1 MKSPVVFSSLLALAG
16 TVAIAESADAAILD
30 VNSQEELK
38 QAVCAKDWYKAI
50 EVSSK
55 LITSPNITPEYR
67 QTLLDQRR
75 QFYTHAQGNTKE
87 NEEND
92 CSVFQSSL
100 QTTNKLSY
108 NGPEPRFSA
117 KKADISSKTEQLFS
131 SPPITALTN
140 IWTVGVRVEGNSVK
154 GTILNNGLTTARN
167 VTLTIRSQQKDNSED
182 VRTVAVDTVR
192 AWDEAEFVAAF
203 NDKPGSWMIESI
215 EIN

>member
-16 TVAIAESADAAILD
+16 TVAFAESADAAILD
-30 VNSQEELK
+30 IDSHEELK
-38 QAVCAKDWYKAI
+38 QAVCSKDWYKAI

-75 QFYTHAQGNTKE
+75 QFYTHVQGNTKE
-87 NEEND
+87 NGENN
-92 CSVFQSSL
+92 CSEFKSSL
-100 QTTNKLSY
+100 QETQKLNY
-108 NGPEPRFSA
+108 KGPEPRFSA
-117 KKADISSKTEQLFS
+117 RQADVSKTEQLFS
-131 SPPITALTN
+131 PASVTALTN

-203 NDKPGSWMIESI
+203 NDTPGSWMIESI